1 MTEGQGKHSDDQ
13 ASPPPRPPEFPER
26 FANPSGPVPRRP
38 ESDPPEPPSAEND
51 PSGDPPPGLGGGAL
65 GGDAP
70 SSDPLTFEKVF
81 KWPDQPGS
89 QHLGAPD
96 EGAVVSDRSPGLG
109 GGALGGDAPSSDPLT
124 FEKLFKWPDQPG
136 SQHLGAP
143 DEGAVVSDRS
153 TAPVPDGVAGYGD
166 TPRPAPPIGPQD
178 RGGPGEPDTQA
189 PSPPPDRFAQHEQQP
204 SDIAPR
210 PGEPPP
216 RPAPPIGPQDRG
228 GPGEPDTQAPSPPPD
243 RFAQHEQQP
252 SDIALRPGE
261 PPPRPAPPIGPQDR
275 GGPGEP
281 DTQAPSPPPDRF
293 AQHEQQPYD
302 ITPRPGEPPPR
313 PAPPIGPQDRGGPGE
328 SPPPDR
334 FPQHEQQP
342 SDIAPR
348 PGEPPPRPA
357 PPIGPQDRGGPGESP
372 PPDRVPQHEQQ
383 PYDITPRPGKPP
395 PRPGTFPPR
404 PGPPW
409 QQPPAPPQQPP
420 GRWPGDYPGF
430 NHAQGS
436 AANRKYVDS
445 IRSSELV
452 PTRRIPPGRGWR
464 KVLYIASF
472 NLVNLGQSPDERY
485 QGELETKIRSPFRGT
500 YKIGVLGKGGVGKST
515 ISASV
520 GSVFAELRQ
529 DDRVVAIDADTG
541 FGKLA
546 SRIDPA
552 ASGSYWELAADSELF
567 TFSDIRSRVGNNKS
581 GLFVLPGEAATA
593 RRRILDADI
602 YRKASTKLDQHFTL
616 SVVDCGSTPD
626 SPVTREVLADV
637 DGLIVVSSTWYDGAS
652 AAGQTLE
659 WLANSDHTGL
669 LDRTVVV
676 INDSDGRAPKPYRA
690 LMVERCFGGRGHK
703 VIEMP
708 FDKHLRPGGVIDVR
722 EELNRLTRRRL
733 MELAAACAEHFAA
746 TAERPRV
753 WDDYHRR
760 QGGQP
765 PPRR

>member
-26 FANPSGPVPRRP
+26 FANPSGPVPRGP

-51 PSGDPPPGLGGGAL
+51 PSGDPPPGLAGGAL

-96 EGAVVSDRSPGLG
+96 EGAVVSDRS
-109 GGALGGDAPSSDPLT
+109 
-124 FEKLFKWPDQPG
+124 
-136 SQHLGAP
+136 
-143 DEGAVVSDRS
+143 
-153 TAPVPDGVAGYGD
+153 TAPVPDEVAGYGD

-178 RGGPGEPDTQA
+178 RAGPGEPVAQA
-189 PSPPPDRFAQHEQQP
+189 PSPRPDRFAQHEQQP

-228 GPGEPDTQAPSPPPD
+228 GPGEPVAQAPSPPPD

-252 SDIALRPGE
+252 SDIA
-261 PPPRPAPPIGPQDR
+261 
-275 GGPGEP
+275 
-281 DTQAPSPPPDRF
+281 
-293 AQHEQQPYD
+293 
-302 ITPRPGEPPPR
+302 
-313 PAPPIGPQDRGGPGE
+313 
-328 SPPPDR
+328 
-334 FPQHEQQP
+334 
-342 SDIAPR
+342 
-348 PGEPPPRPA
+348 
-357 PPIGPQDRGGPGESP
+357 
-372 PPDRVPQHEQQ
+372 
-383 PYDITPRPGKPP
+383 PRPGKPP
-395 PRPGTFPPR
+395 PRPGPGPAR
-404 PGPPW
+404 PGPSW
-409 QQPPAPPQQPP
+409 QQPPPPAQQAP
-420 GRWPGDYPGF
+420 GGWPADY
-430 NHAQGS
+430 HAQGS
-436 AANRKYVDS
+436 AANRNYVDS

-485 QGELETKIRSPFRGT
+485 QGELETKIRSLLRGT

-529 DDRVVAIDADTG
+529 EDRVVAIDADTG

-552 ASGSYWELAADSELF
+552 ASGSYWELAADGELF

-659 WLANSDHTGL
+659 WLANSGYTGL

-690 LMVERCFGGRGHK
+690 LLVERCFGGRGQK

-708 FDKHLRPGGVIDVR
+708 FDEHLRPGGVIDVR

-753 WDDYHRR
+753 LDDCHRR
-760 QGGQP
+760 QGGH
-765 PPRR
+765 RRLRDADPGVERGVAAGR

>member
-65 GGDAP
+65 HGDAP
-70 SSDPLTFEKVF
+70 SSDPLTFGE
-81 KWPDQPGS
+81 
-89 QHLGAPD
+89 
-96 EGAVVSDRSPGLG
+96 
-109 GGALGGDAPSSDPLT
+109 
-124 FEKLFKWPDQPG
+124 LFKWPDQPG

-143 DEGAVVSDRS
+143 DERAVVFDRS
-153 TAPVPDGVAGYGD
+153 TDSVPDRVTGHGD
-166 TPRPAPPIGPQD
+166 TPRPTPPIGPQDWGGPGEPVAQAPSPRPDRFAQHEQQPSDIASRPGEPPPRPAPPIGPQD
-178 RGGPGEPDTQA
+178 RAGPGEPVAQA

-210 PGEPPP
+210 PG
-216 RPAPPIGPQDRG
+216 
-228 GPGEPDTQAPSPPPD
+228 
-243 RFAQHEQQP
+243 
-252 SDIALRPGE
+252 
-261 PPPRPAPPIGPQDR
+261 
-275 GGPGEP
+275 
-281 DTQAPSPPPDRF
+281 
-293 AQHEQQPYD
+293 
-302 ITPRPGEPPPR
+302 
-313 PAPPIGPQDRGGPGE
+313 
-328 SPPPDR
+328 
-334 FPQHEQQP
+334 
-342 SDIAPR
+342 
-348 PGEPPPRPA
+348 
-357 PPIGPQDRGGPGESP
+357 
-372 PPDRVPQHEQQ
+372 
-383 PYDITPRPGKPP
+383 KPP
-395 PRPGTFPPR
+395 PRPGPGPAR
-404 PGPPW
+404 PGPSW
-409 QQPPAPPQQPP
+409 QQPPPPAQQPP
-420 GRWPGDYPGF
+420 GGWPADY
-430 NHAQGS
+430 HAQGS
-436 AANRKYVDS
+436 AANRNYVDS

-552 ASGSYWELAADSELF
+552 ASGSYWELAADGELF

-659 WLANSDHTGL
+659 WLANSGYTGL

-690 LMVERCFGGRGHK
+690 LLVERCFGGRGHK

-753 WDDYHRR
+753 LDDCHRR
-760 QGGQP
+760 QGGH
-765 PPRR
+765 RRLRDADPGVERGVAAGR

>member
-1 MTEGQGKHSDDQ
+1 MTERQGEHSDDQ
-13 ASPPPRPPEFPER
+13 ASPP
-26 FANPSGPVPRRP
+26 
-38 ESDPPEPPSAEND
+38 
-51 PSGDPPPGLGGGAL
+51 GLGGGAL
-65 GGDAP
+65 
-70 SSDPLTFEKVF
+70 
-81 KWPDQPGS
+81 
-89 QHLGAPD
+89 
-96 EGAVVSDRSPGLG
+96 R
-109 GGALGGDAPSSDPLT
+109 GDAPSSDPLT
-124 FEKLFKWPDQPG
+124 FEKLFGPQDRGGPGEPVAQATSSQPDRPPHEQQP
-136 SQHLGAP
+136 
-143 DEGAVVSDRS
+143 SD
-153 TAPVPDGVAGYGD
+153 TAP
-166 TPRPAPPIGPQD
+166 RPGEPAPPPPIGPQD
-178 RGGPGEPDTQA
+178 RGGPGEPATQA
-189 PSPPPDRFAQHEQQP
+189 PPPQPDRPPHEPQP
-204 SDIAPR
+204 SDTVAR
-210 PGEPPP
+210 PGEPAPP
-216 RPAPPIGPQDRG
+216 PAPPIAPQDRG
-228 GPGEPDTQAPSPPPD
+228 GPGKPDTQATSPQD
-243 RFAQHEQQP
+243 RFPPHEQQP
-252 SDIALRPGE
+252 SD
-261 PPPRPAPPIGPQDR
+261 
-275 GGPGEP
+275 
-281 DTQAPSPPPDRF
+281 T
-293 AQHEQQPYD
+293 
-302 ITPRPGEPPPR
+302 
-313 PAPPIGPQDRGGPGE
+313 
-328 SPPPDR
+328 
-334 FPQHEQQP
+334 
-342 SDIAPR
+342 APR

-372 PPDRVPQHEQQ
+372 RPDRFAQHEQQ

-409 QQPPAPPQQPP
+409 QQPPPPAQQPP
-420 GRWPGDYPGF
+420 GGWPGDYPGF

-753 WDDYHRR
+753 LDDSHRR
-760 QGGQP
+760 QGGH
-765 PPRR
+765 RRLRDADPGVEPGVAAGR

>member
-70 SSDPLTFEKVF
+70 SSDPLTFEK
-81 KWPDQPGS
+81 
-89 QHLGAPD
+89 
-96 EGAVVSDRSPGLG
+96 
-109 GGALGGDAPSSDPLT
+109 
-124 FEKLFKWPDQPG
+124 LFKWPDQPG

-143 DEGAVVSDRS
+143 DEGSVVSDRS

-189 PSPPPDRFAQHEQQP
+189 PSPPPDRIAQHEQQP

-228 GPGEPDTQAPSPPPD
+228 GPGEPVAQAPSP
-243 RFAQHEQQP
+243 
-252 SDIALRPGE
+252 
-261 PPPRPAPPIGPQDR
+261 
-275 GGPGEP
+275 
-281 DTQAPSPPPDRF
+281 PPPDRF

-302 ITPRPGEPPPR
+302 I
-313 PAPPIGPQDRGGPGE
+313 
-328 SPPPDR
+328 
-334 FPQHEQQP
+334 P
-342 SDIAPR
+342 S
-348 PGEPPPRPA
+348 
-357 PPIGPQDRGGPGESP
+357 
-372 PPDRVPQHEQQ
+372 
-383 PYDITPRPGKPP
+383 RPGKPP
-395 PRPGTFPPR
+395 PRPGPGPPR
-404 PGPPW
+404 PGPSW
-409 QQPPAPPQQPP
+409 QQPPPPAQQPP
-420 GRWPGDYPGF
+420 GGWPADY
-430 NHAQGS
+430 HAQGS
-436 AANRKYVDS
+436 AANRNYVDS

-472 NLVNLGQSPDERY
+472 NLVNLGQSADERY

-552 ASGSYWELAADSELF
+552 ASGSYWELAADGELF

-659 WLANSDHTGL
+659 WLANSGYTGL

-690 LMVERCFGGRGHK
+690 LLVERCFGGRGQK

-708 FDKHLRPGGVIDVR
+708 FDEHLRPGGVIDVK

-753 WDDYHRR
+753 LDDCHRR
-760 QGGQP
+760 QGGH
-765 PPRR
+765 RRLRDADPGVEPGVAAGR